1 MHAQRNM
8 TINKIIGVLFN
19 NVYSETPLVKYLLWW
34 SFSGFRLFRFNFGYG
49 SPAVRFIIFFL
60 AVFLGRERKVIEQAP
75 REAVA
80 YKGGVCVYFSL
91 TLKVPA
97 VIIIKFLQLISKV
110 RQSGRSGELRIWSL
124 KTY

>member
-1 MHAQRNM
+1 MHAQRNR

-19 NVYSETPLVKYLLWW
+19 KVYSETPLISIFFDEVSWVFVSFVLTLATVPQLFDLL
-34 SFSGFRLFRFNFGYG
+34 F
-49 SPAVRFIIFFL
+49 FFL
-60 AVFLGRERKVIEQAP
+60 AFFLGRERKVVEQTP

-110 RQSGRSGELRIWSL
+110 RQSGRSGELRI
-124 KTY
+124 